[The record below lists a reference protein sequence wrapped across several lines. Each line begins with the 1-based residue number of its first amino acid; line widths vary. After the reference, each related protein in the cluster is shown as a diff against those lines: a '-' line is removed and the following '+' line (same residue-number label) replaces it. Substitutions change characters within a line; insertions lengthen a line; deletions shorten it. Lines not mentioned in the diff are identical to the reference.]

1 METRKRP
8 DLRLIT
14 FVQRVTWFL
23 GQPFRLFFDIR
34 AHIPHQQLRDYRRQG
49 GRRPLI
55 LAASHEL
62 DFDPW
67 LVQIA
72 SGFRTWSALAPVRAL
87 GTQDWTGLY
96 RRLRR
101 LIFVLYWLFGVVR
114 LPPRSR
120 ALTREGKLRPVLD
133 ALRQGDVVGIFPE
146 GHVRRPGEPSIRPF
160 RVGVVILHR
169 ETGAPIVPLAIR
181 VEPKRWR
188 KRFLLWAGEPVMIP
202 EVLDLEES
210 AEWLRERIRELYE
223 RTKELR

>member
-1 METRKRP
+1 MERRP
-8 DLRLIT
+8 DFRLIT

-34 AHIPHQQLRDYRRQG
+34 ARVPHQQLRDYRRQPG
-49 GRRPLI
+49 SRPLI
-55 LAASHEL
+55 LASSHEL

-72 SGFRTWSALAPVRAL
+72 SGFFTWSALAPVRAL

-96 RRLRR
+96 RRIRQ
-101 LIFVLYWLFGVVR
+101 LIFILYRLFGVIR

-120 ALTREGKLRPVLD
+120 ALTREEKLGPVLD
-133 ALRQGDVVGIFPE
+133 ALRGGDVVGIFPE
-146 GHVRRPGEPSIRPF
+146 GHTRRPGEPSLRPF
-160 RVGVVILHR
+160 RVGVVVLHR

-181 VEPKRWR
+181 IEKKRWR
-188 KRFLLWAGEPVMIP
+188 RKFLLWMGEPVTIP
-202 EVLDLEES
+202 EELGLDEG
-210 AEWLRERIRELYE
+210 AEWLRGKIGALYE